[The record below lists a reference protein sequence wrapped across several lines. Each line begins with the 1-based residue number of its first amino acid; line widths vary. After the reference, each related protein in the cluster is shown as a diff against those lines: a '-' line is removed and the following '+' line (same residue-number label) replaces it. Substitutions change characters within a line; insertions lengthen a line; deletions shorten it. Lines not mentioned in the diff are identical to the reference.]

1 MKKLTISFSNAI
13 AAALVFVMF
22 SGCYS
27 FQGIGI
33 PPDVNT
39 FYVQLFENQSAG
51 ATPTLPRDFTERL
64 KDKIR
69 TETRLKENDESP
81 DVEFSGSITAFDVT
95 AEAPKAGETIGF
107 NRLTISVNV
116 RFVNHKNEKANW
128 NQQFSFFDNFDASQN
143 LLDVQEQLVDNIS
156 RELVERIFNKAFT
169 NW

>member
-1 MKKLTISFSNAI
+1 
-13 AAALVFVMF
+13 
-22 SGCYS
+22 
-27 FQGIGI
+27 
-33 PPDVNT
+33 
-39 FYVQLFENQSAG
+39 
-51 ATPTLPRDFTERL
+51 
-64 KDKIR
+64 
-69 TETRLKENDESP
+69 
-81 DVEFSGSITAFDVT
+81 FDVT